1 MWSKFQVYGFMA
13 YRPNLVK
20 ILDPKFYGIPKYQI
34 WSKFQ
39 VYNFTA
45 YLPNVVKILGLQF
58 YGISTKCGQNFRSPN
73 LRQIF
78 QMWSKFWVSN
88 FTAHLP
94 NVVKILGNQFYCLL
108 STNRGQKYT
117 CMGSRNNML
126 RLAVNDIIMI
136 FNQYFLGLLCTLFF
150 VEISWLFCGKSAYF
164 MILLVPH
171 QNSEF
176 WYSYVTQPRVW
187 NKILGSTVV

>member
-1 MWSKFQVYGFMA
+1 MV
-13 YRPNLVK
+13 
-20 ILDPKFYGIPKYQI
+20 
-34 WSKFQ
+34 
-39 VYNFTA
+39 
-45 YLPNVVKILGLQF
+45 YLPNVVKIPGHQF
-58 YGISTKCGQNFRSPN
+58 FGISTKCGQNFRSPI
-73 LRQIF
+73 LRHIF

-94 NVVKILGNQFYCLL
+94 NVVKILGNQLYCLL

-126 RLAVNDIIMI
+126 RPAVNDIIMI
-136 FNQYFLGLLCTLFF
+136 FNQYFPGLLCTLFF

-176 WYSYVTQPRVW
+176 WYSYITHPRVW
-187 NKILGSTVV
+187 NKILSSTVVKIITFCFSFYHNRSLIFGVDELLIL